1 MGYMRPFVMGVPWQL
16 YLSMYY
22 PIIWPVTVF
31 VMLTSPPPLCGNLA
45 RCIPII
51 TYNLYNSSLFEQ
63 EQTVTGR
70 KFGMRYRGISG
81 ISKRL
86 RLFFSSLNRYRAGGN
101 FRGLH
106 PTGRFSGKER
116 PGCDR
121 SDSGAVPG
129 SRMSD

>member
-1 MGYMRPFVMGVPWQL
+1 ML
-16 YLSMYY
+16 YFNS
-22 PIIWPVTVF
+22 TN
-31 VMLTSPPPLCGNLA
+31 G
-45 RCIPII
+45 
-51 TYNLYNSSLFEQ
+51 YNLYNSSLFEQ